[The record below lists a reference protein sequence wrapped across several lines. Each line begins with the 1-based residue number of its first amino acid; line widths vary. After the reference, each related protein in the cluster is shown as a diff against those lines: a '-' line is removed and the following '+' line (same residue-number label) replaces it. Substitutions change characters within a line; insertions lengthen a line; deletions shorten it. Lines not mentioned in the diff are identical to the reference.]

1 MPATVL
7 EKFLSNN
14 DMLRSSPIEC
24 DLKIGD
30 IVTFTNEYGVS
41 FPNLIVIGFN
51 KTLWQDR
58 FIHISTDCAWFPVR
72 RSELTKQEVTEQFI
86 VNYSDGSSI
95 VFNKTPS

>member
-41 FPNLIVIGFN
+41 FPNLIVIGFS
-51 KTLWQDR
+51 KPAQDR
-58 FIHISTDCAWFPVR
+58 FIHISTDCAWFPVK
-72 RSELTKQEVTEQFI
+72 RSTLTKQEVTEQFI
-86 VNYSDGSSI
+86 VKYSDGSSI